1 MLANDPATT
10 CGASSSFNNAIGAHA
25 TIVHNI
31 FQKDVTTMQKI
42 IILEEVMQQNIN
54 YTTQI
59 FRKMLQNLK
68 VFTTFLNDVC
78 KK

>member
-1 MLANDPATT
+1 L
-10 CGASSSFNNAIGAHA
+10 F
-25 TIVHNI
+25 TIF